1 MEIRNGL
8 SALKEIVSA
17 ATFTGLMPK
26 RAGWISTLS
35 NGLDDVTVTVTSPS
49 KSKEPK

>member
-8 SALKEIVSA
+8 SVLKEIVLA
-17 ATFTGLMPK
+17 ETFVGLMPK